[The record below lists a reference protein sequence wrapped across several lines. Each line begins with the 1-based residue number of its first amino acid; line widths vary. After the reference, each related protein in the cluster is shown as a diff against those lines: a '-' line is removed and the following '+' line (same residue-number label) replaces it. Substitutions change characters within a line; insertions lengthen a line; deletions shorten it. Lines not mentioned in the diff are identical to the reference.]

1 VPDDVAETV
10 PLEANDVLATPEDS
24 LLALFVGG
32 VLPLLEEDATGEVGL
47 AAEAEVDDKVENPER
62 AVGLSLDVVVVVVV
76 VVGTRT
82 EDKVPGCSV
91 VEGVIELS
99 AEESDVIAVLVPE
112 LVLDEDIR
120 SELEV
125 LAIVDWL
132 EGVVELQSPHSVA
145 EAPLEFFLPH

>member
-1 VPDDVAETV
+1 MPDDVAETV

-62 AVGLSLDVVVVVVV
+62 AVGRSLDVVVVVV

-82 EDKVPGCSV
+82 EDKVSGCSV

-132 EGVVELQSPHSVA
+132 ERVVELQSPHSLA